1 MSEGVVFASTLD
13 VHVIPS
19 QSVCPVASQT
29 DDASSSDMFLVTE
42 VEQNVESA
50 TVCLTFA
57 RRPFRLYLLA
67 DIDAFLDSQNATT
80 VTFTL
85 PSVAPITND
94 THALESP
101 SSEVA
106 TVIAVSSPHLRSAL
120 KPNSSTCFNH
130 KAVNRTSKRSR
141 PKNLRV
147 HFGNEDPIVAPG
159 CQVPITTEAMYST
172 KIQQGP
178 AATFSPVRSPLML
191 KELNGEVKI
200 ASFQSSIPI
209 KTCYAPYRLPARTLM
224 MQKRQRTSLR
234 PKGSIRGAFATASQN
249 ETVGQT
255 PNAVA
260 ETPKPTESTSD
271 ATAVLNISSHD
282 VEPQPENLVV
292 QEQEELPVPEAGPV
306 ISAAP
311 ATQVLTDIPARRYN
325 LRPRPNQKDQGVRP
339 PVKKSSTKKSRAAV
353 KTCQVTP
360 KPDLIPVQD
369 SASSCHAQT
378 QTSAID
384 IPVLTV
390 SLGE

>member
-1 MSEGVVFASTLD
+1 M
-13 VHVIPS
+13 
-19 QSVCPVASQT
+19 
-29 DDASSSDMFLVTE
+29 
-42 VEQNVESA
+42 
-50 TVCLTFA
+50 VCLTFA
-57 RRPFRLYLLA
+57 RKPFHDYPPADTAGFPYL
-67 DIDAFLDSQNATT
+67 QNATT

-85 PSVAPITND
+85 PSVASITVD
-94 THALESP
+94 THALV
-101 SSEVA
+101 SSSNEVA

-130 KAVNRTSKRSR
+130 RAVNCTSKRSR

-147 HFGNEDPIVAPG
+147 HFGNEDPIVSPG

-178 AATFSPVRSPLML
+178 ASTFSPMRSPLML

-200 ASFQSSIPI
+200 ASFRSSIPI

-224 MQKRQRTSLR
+224 MQKRQRTSLKPR
-234 PKGSIRGAFATASQN
+234 GSIRGAFATTSQN

-260 ETPKPTESTSD
+260 ETSKPTQPTSD
-271 ATAVLNISSHD
+271 ATAVFNISSHD
-282 VEPQPENLVV
+282 VEPQPDNLVV
-292 QEQEELPVPEAGPV
+292 QEQEEIPIPEAEPV

-311 ATQVLTDIPARRYN
+311 ATQVLTDIPVPRYN
-325 LRPRPNQKDQGVRP
+325 LRPRPKQKDQGVRP

-353 KTCQVTP
+353 KTYQVAL
-360 KPDLIPVQD
+360 KPDLMPVQD
-369 SASSCHAQT
+369 NAASSHAET

-384 IPVLTV
+384 VPVLIV
-390 SLGE
+390 SCGE